1 MSSLLTAFIASL
13 FLTFLIIHSR
23 LSHENHSGD
32 MADAGIQKLHLVT
45 IPRVGGIGIFFGL
58 IAGLTLHI
66 ISTPYESIT
75 WQLPLIASIPFAIG
89 LSEDISKKVGV
100 RIRLMAV
107 AISACLASYFLD
119 LKISSIDIAGI
130 DYLLSFPGL
139 TIAITVFAITGLT
152 NSYNIIDGLNGLSS
166 MTGMLAASCLA
177 YLAYRLGDTTLLF
190 LSLVLLAAILGF
202 FILNYPRGHIFL
214 GDGGA
219 YLIGFWIAIL
229 SICLSYKH
237 TQVSPWF
244 ALLINAYPVTET
256 LFTIYRRS
264 FYKNSSAMDADRL
277 HLHSLI
283 YRRIL
288 HSHALKTENKFIGKN
303 SKAAPYL
310 WIINLITLVPAIL
323 WWDKTGM
330 LIGAFIIYFTVYLW
344 LYKKIISFQT
354 PKWLLFK

>member
-1 MSSLLTAFIASL
+1 MSSLLTTLITSL

-32 MADAGIQKLHLVT
+32 MTGSGIQKLHLVT

-58 IAGLTLHI
+58 IAGVSLHI
-66 ISTPYESIT
+66 ISAPYESIA
-75 WQLPLIASIPFAIG
+75 WQLPLLASVPFAIG

-100 RIRLMAV
+100 RVRLMAV
-107 AISACLASYFLD
+107 VISGYLASYFLD

-139 TIAITVFAITGLT
+139 AIAITVFAITGLT

-177 YLAYRLGDTTLLF
+177 YLAYRLGDSTLLF
-190 LSLVLLAAILGF
+190 LSLALLAAILGF

-219 YLIGFWIAIL
+219 YLIGFWIAVL
-229 SICLSYKH
+229 SIWLTCTH

-283 YRRIL
+283 YRRIF
-288 HSHALKTENKFIGKN
+288 HPHAGKN
-303 SKAAPYL
+303 NNAWINTNAKSAPYL

-323 WWDKTGM
+323 WWDKTGI
-330 LIGAFIIYFTVYLW
+330 LIGAFILYFTVYLW
-344 LYKKIISFQT
+344 LYIKIVSFQI
-354 PKWLLFK
+354 PKWLFCK